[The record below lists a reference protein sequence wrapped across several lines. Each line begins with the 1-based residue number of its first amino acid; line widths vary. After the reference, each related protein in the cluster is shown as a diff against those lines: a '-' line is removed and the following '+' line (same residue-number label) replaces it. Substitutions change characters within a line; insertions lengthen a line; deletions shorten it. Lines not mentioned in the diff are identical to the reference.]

1 MRSPK
6 WQAFRLSSKRRSTCE
21 HLRRL
26 YSHHR
31 AALRNERNR
40 YRTAIRRPI
49 LRLCKNLEEVLGQ
62 TTDARRLVCYAIDAH
77 LTNRHSETPGVAWR
91 RNSPRKE
98 SRMKDLMAVKRRIS
112 SRGPEGQSG
121 MTIGSPS

>member
-26 YSHHR
+26 YSRDR
-31 AALRNERNR
+31 AALRNARNR
-40 YRTAIRRPI
+40 YRTAVRGPI
-49 LRLCKNLEEVLGQ
+49 LRLCKNLEEVLEQ

-77 LTNRHSETPGVAWR
+77 LTDQHSETPGVCLAAEQPEKGVT
-91 RNSPRKE
+91 NEGLSGRK
-98 SRMKDLMAVKRRIS
+98 KTD
-112 SRGPEGQSG
+112 
-121 MTIGSPS
+121 